1 MILQRRSLVLAST
14 VQICFAAALLLRAV
28 AAGSSPAQY
37 AVSSLFG
44 LAAENSTAVTA
55 PAGTRYTRR
64 DLLLVIPSC
73 EERYAAASA
82 HMHLLRAC

>member
-1 MILQRRSLVLAST
+1 MTLHRHSLVLTST
-14 VQICFAAALLLRAV
+14 AQICFAAVLLLRAV
-28 AAGSSPAQY
+28 AAGSSPSQY

-44 LAAENSTAVTA
+44 LAAVNTTAVTA

-82 HMHLLRAC
+82 HML